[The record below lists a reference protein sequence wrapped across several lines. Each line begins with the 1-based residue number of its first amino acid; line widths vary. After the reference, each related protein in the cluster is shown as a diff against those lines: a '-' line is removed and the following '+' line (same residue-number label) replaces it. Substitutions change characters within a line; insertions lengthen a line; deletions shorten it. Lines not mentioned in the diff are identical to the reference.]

1 MEKLSSSL
9 VSVLSSAILG
19 TLTLSVF
26 FISRN
31 RGPISAV
38 TRFSQSAARRDF
50 GVLQSVSYQ
59 PTQSNSV
66 KVLWYDLTTV
76 LNPNTPMQFALEG
89 KNQDIAI
96 VSAIY
101 SLPGRKVVVR
111 FAVRNG
117 GNRWFVDSNA
127 TLAQAVTGQA
137 N

>member
-1 MEKLSSSL
+1 
-9 VSVLSSAILG
+9 
-19 TLTLSVF
+19 
-26 FISRN
+26 
-31 RGPISAV
+31 
-38 TRFSQSAARRDF
+38 
-50 GVLQSVSYQ
+50 
-59 PTQSNSV
+59 
-66 KVLWYDLTTV
+66 
-76 LNPNTPMQFALEG
+76 MQFALEG